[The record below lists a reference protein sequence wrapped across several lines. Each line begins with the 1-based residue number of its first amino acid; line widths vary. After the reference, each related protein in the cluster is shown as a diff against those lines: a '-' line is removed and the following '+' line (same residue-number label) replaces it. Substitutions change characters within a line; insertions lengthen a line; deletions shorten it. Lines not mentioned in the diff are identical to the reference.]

1 MGNGTFELNNGTTS
15 TVEKRQSARPMQQ
28 RIQPKRGIA
37 NFASWISRD
46 LDYLAIRKRTSLC

>member
-28 RIQPKRGIA
+28 RIQQNRDISIIA
-37 NFASWISRD
+37 SCIGRD
-46 LDYLAIRKRTSLC
+46 LAYLGIRIRTSIR